1 MMQAVQ
7 PLNTARLHQFLA
19 DLTRLVDSA
28 PPEQDLLAQAKHL
41 LYPLLRNDDWLSPDL
56 AQPHPQHYQ
65 QFLLYADPQDRFSVV
80 SFVWGPGQAT
90 PVHDHT
96 VWGLVGMLRGSE
108 SCQPYSRMS
117 DGRWVPA
124 GFQVDMLPGDIEAVS
139 PRIGD
144 VHKVWNALPDQVSI
158 SIHVYGGNIGK
169 IERHS
174 YREDGSRA
182 TFVSGYSNVMLLGE
196 QKEALWTSPPPVGNL
211 RMPAAAPAAAP
222 PAAAPPAPAAAAPQ
236 APPTPTVAVLPER
249 VAPVQ
254 VAPPA
259 PVATAV
265 TPSPVVEPP
274 AAEEQLDPG
283 HPYPVTTFAQVR
295 QALLQKE
302 EIALV
307 DVREEDP
314 YAQSHPLFAINLPYG
329 RIESDALVRIPRL
342 NTPLVLLDNG
352 EGLAV
357 RAVPVFH
364 RLGYSQVSVLL
375 NGLAGWAA
383 AGGEL
388 FRDVNVPSKSFG
400 ELVESQ
406 RKTPSFSAH
415 EVNAL
420 LERGSDMVVLDA
432 RRFDEYQTMS
442 IPGSISVPGGELVLR
457 ARSLAPSATTRIV
470 VNCAGRTRSIIGA
483 QSLINAGIPNP
494 VCALRNGTIGW
505 TLAGLEL
512 EHKADRRFGPV
523 SDADKSKSAATAL
536 ALLFRAGVQRIDRDT
551 LAQWQADTTRNTYLF
566 DVRTP
571 EEYALGHWPQAI
583 SAPGGQLVQET
594 DHHVGVRG
602 ARLVVYD
609 DDGVRASLSASW
621 LAQMGWEVAVLKDV
635 KSQDLTNT
643 ETPHLHQLPDT
654 LEPVP
659 EVDPATLKEWLAN
672 RSNLSM
678 VIDVGDSAT
687 YVKRHIPGAWWLLR
701 SQMAQDF
708 SRVHKANRY
717 VLTCADGRASRY
729 AVAELKPLVR
739 PGVEVLWLPGG
750 NAAWMAQGFS
760 TQQGESYVASPRIDR
775 YRRPYEG
782 TNNPTEAM
790 QAYLDWEYGLVEQL
804 RRDGTHHFKV
814 I

>member
-1 MMQAVQ
+1 MYAA
-7 PLNTARLHQFLA
+7 PPSTARLHQFLA
-19 DLTRLVDSA
+19 DLTRLVES
-28 PPEQDLLAQAKHL
+28 ESSERSLMEKVRHL
-41 LYPLLRNDDWLSPDL
+41 MQPLLRNDDWLHPDF
-56 AQPHPQHYQ
+56 AKPHPQYYQ
-65 QFLLYADPQDRFSVV
+65 QYLLYADPQDRFSVV
-80 SFVWGPGQAT
+80 SFVWGPGQST
-90 PVHDHT
+90 PIHDHT

-124 GFQVDMLPGDIEAVS
+124 GFQIDMLPGDIEAVS

-144 VHKVWNALPDQVSI
+144 VHKVWNALRDQVSI

-174 YREDGSRA
+174 YQEDGSRS
-182 TFVSGYSNVMLLGE
+182 TFVSGYTNVASSSAHARQASLATGPL
-196 QKEALWTSPPPVGNL
+196 PN
-211 RMPAAAPAAAP
+211 PAVANVAETTTPMTTLAA
-222 PAAAPPAPAAAAPQ
+222 Q
-236 APPTPTVAVLPER
+236 AISTG
-249 VAPVQ
+249 VQ
-254 VAPPA
+254 
-259 PVATAV
+259 
-265 TPSPVVEPP
+265 PVVEVAVPQGVVA
-274 AAEEQLDPG
+274 AAEVDAGTEADASTEADAGSEVVEVAKTVAADPG
-283 HPYPVTTFAQVR
+283 HPFSVTTYQQVR
-295 QALLQKE
+295 EALLQRQ

-329 RIESDALVRIPRL
+329 RIEADVYRRIPRL
-342 NTPLVLLDNG
+342 ETPIVLLDNG
-352 EGLAV
+352 EGIAV
-357 RAVPVFH
+357 RSAPVLL
-364 RLGYSQVSVLL
+364 RMGYSQVSILL

-383 AGGEL
+383 GGGEL
-388 FRDVNVPSKSFG
+388 FRDVNVPSKAFG

-415 EVNAL
+415 EVKAL
-420 LERGSDMVVLDA
+420 LERNSDMVVLDV

-442 IPGSISVPGGELVLR
+442 IPGAISVPGGELVLR
-457 ARSLAPSATTRIV
+457 ARALAPSATTRIV

-483 QSLINAGIPNP
+483 QSLINAGMPNP

-505 TLAGLEL
+505 TLAGFEL
-512 EHKADRRFGPV
+512 QHNASTQFGEVSETDR
-523 SDADKSKSAATAL
+523 SKSAATAL

-551 LAQWQADTTRNTYLF
+551 LREWQRDPARNTYLF

-571 EEYALGHWPQAI
+571 EEFALGHLPGALN
-583 SAPGGQLVQET
+583 APGGQLVQET
-594 DHHVGVRG
+594 DHYMGVRG
-602 ARLVVYD
+602 ARVVLYD
-609 DDGVRASLSASW
+609 DDGVRASMAASW
-621 LAQMGWEVAVLKDV
+621 LVQMGWEASVLKDIQT
-635 KSQDLTNT
+635 QDLQDTT
-643 ETPHLHQLPDT
+643 TAIGQLPDT
-654 LEPVP
+654 LAPVP

-708 SRVHKANRY
+708 TRVHKANRY
-717 VLTCADGRASRY
+717 VMTCADGRASRY

-760 TQQGESYVASPRIDR
+760 TQQGESYLASPRIDR

-782 TNNPTEAM
+782 TNNPAEAM

-804 RRDGTHHFKV
+804 KRDGTHHFKV